1 MPLFSK
7 PTAVVIHDGV
17 LWRAAVLSR
26 SGGRWTVRSSHQV
39 AGRSSARLPAELL
52 EFAGANGARSLRVL
66 LPTDLRTIRF
76 QRLPDAEPEEMQTAL
91 GYEAAQELGGDGAVP
106 RLAATGADVY
116 DMGGEAD
123 ELLAAALDEAVLQ
136 RFARDCADHALDF
149 AGAGPLE
156 LAALAWMGAAGGKDT
171 RLLLLRENAAFYAAP
186 TLGDAAF
193 TAAVLPLGIRPDLDT
208 QRDAERLE
216 RAGRRLRTH
225 DPLPVAALTSDR
237 LTKTE
242 EERLASLLGS
252 EVPVEWH
259 WLGDALPVLAALA
272 CHTETGSFEMPCP
285 LVGPSPPPRDPH
297 RAGTWLFFLI
307 LLGMSLHLVRSWHGM
322 EQDMAELEE
331 RKTRWETLNAARQSA
346 ADRVDSLRRQQE
358 AERAKLAALNETLVL
373 PRGFLP
379 LLDSLAEAMP
389 PYTRLVALNSLP
401 DGSFELSGRTA
412 WQEGLTSLAQ
422 ALSRAMQPHGL
433 VVEPGGIALD
443 EGGSRELAFSYRM
456 KRAETGR

>member
-1 MPLFSK
+1 
-7 PTAVVIHDGV
+7 
-17 LWRAAVLSR
+17 
-26 SGGRWTVRSSHQV
+26 
-39 AGRSSARLPAELL
+39 
-52 EFAGANGARSLRVL
+52 
-66 LPTDLRTIRF
+66 
-76 QRLPDAEPEEMQTAL
+76 
-91 GYEAAQELGGDGAVP
+91 
-106 RLAATGADVY
+106 
-116 DMGGEAD
+116 
-123 ELLAAALDEAVLQ
+123 
-136 RFARDCADHALDF
+136 
-149 AGAGPLE
+149 
-156 LAALAWMGAAGGKDT
+156 
-171 RLLLLRENAAFYAAP
+171 
-186 TLGDAAF
+186 
-193 TAAVLPLGIRPDLDT
+193 
-208 QRDAERLE
+208 
-216 RAGRRLRTH
+216 
-225 DPLPVAALTSDR
+225 
-237 LTKTE
+237 
-242 EERLASLLGS
+242 
-252 EVPVEWH
+252 
-259 WLGDALPVLAALA
+259 
-272 CHTETGSFEMPCP
+272 
-285 LVGPSPPPRDPH
+285 
-297 RAGTWLFFLI
+297 
-307 LLGMSLHLVRSWHGM
+307 M